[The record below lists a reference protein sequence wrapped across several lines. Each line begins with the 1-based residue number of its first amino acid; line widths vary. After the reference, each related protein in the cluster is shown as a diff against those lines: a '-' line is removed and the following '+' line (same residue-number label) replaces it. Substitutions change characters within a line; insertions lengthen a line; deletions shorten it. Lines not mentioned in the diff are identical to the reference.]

1 MRAGVLENILEQL
14 VQEEPLEK
22 VSFTWRS
29 EWQKGSR
36 LAKTRDMLQKQSK
49 QQIKSP
55 NLGRLASWLDR
66 GQVVVT
72 VQSLSCIQLF
82 VTPWTAAGQ
91 ASLTFAVFQNL
102 LKFMSIELVMPS
114 NHLNFS
120 AEGDMDERTVGAVVI
135 GDLF

>member
-1 MRAGVLENILEQL
+1 M
-14 VQEEPLEK
+14 QEEPLEK

-36 LAKTRDMLQKQSK
+36 LAKTREMLQKQSK

-114 NHLNFS
+114 NHLNVS

>member
-1 MRAGVLENILEQL
+1 M
-14 VQEEPLEK
+14 QEEPLEK

-36 LAKTRDMLQKQSK
+36 LAKTREMLQKQSK